1 MQDLSH
7 ANSIEQRKH
16 VERTLKS
23 LLQNN
28 GSEEGKHFFNNVIT
42 VGSKCDLVDD
52 LESAKKLMD
61 FVDEKSPSPSKHVIS
76 STQMTGIN
84 DLRFEI
90 ERRILKATNRIK
102 MIIRVPQSG
111 KELAWL
117 HKNSAVTRTLA
128 DPKDSD
134 YLMVHVVITELAVIQ
149 FKNEFLK
156 KKPKIL

>member
-7 ANSIEQRKH
+7 ANSIQQRKH

-23 LLQNN
+23 LLQES
-28 GSEEGKHFFNNVIT
+28 GEEGENLLNNVIT
-42 VGSKCDLVDD
+42 VGSKCDLVED
-52 LESAKKLMD
+52 LESAKELMD
-61 FVDEKSPSPSKHVIS
+61 FVDEKTPSKHIIS

-102 MIIRVPQSG
+102 MIIRVPMSG
-111 KELAWL
+111 VELAWL
-117 HKNSAVTRTLA
+117 YKNSAVTRTVA
-128 DPKDSD
+128 DPKNSE
-134 YLMVHVVITELAVIQ
+134 YLMAHVVITELTVQQ

-156 KKPKIL
+156 KKS

>member
-7 ANSIEQRKH
+7 ANSIQQRKH

-23 LLQNN
+23 LLQDS
-28 GSEEGKHFFNNVIT
+28 GEEGEHLLENIIT

-61 FVDEKSPSPSKHVIS
+61 FVDEKSPSKHIIS
-76 STQMTGIN
+76 STEMTGIN
-84 DLRFEI
+84 DLCIEI

-111 KELAWL
+111 DELAWL
-117 HKNSAVTRTLA
+117 YKNAAVTRTLP
-128 DPKDSD
+128 DPKDCE
-134 YLMVHVVITELAVIQ
+134 YLMVHVVITELTVTH

-156 KKPKIL
+156 KKP

>member
-7 ANSIEQRKH
+7 ANSIQQRKH

-23 LLQNN
+23 LLQES
-28 GSEEGKHFFNNVIT
+28 GEEGENLLNNVIT
-42 VGSKCDLVDD
+42 VGSKCDLVED
-52 LESAKKLMD
+52 LESAKELMD
-61 FVDEKSPSPSKHVIS
+61 FVDEKTSSKHIIS

-102 MIIRVPQSG
+102 MIIRVPMSG
-111 KELAWL
+111 VELAWL
-117 HKNSAVTRTLA
+117 YKNSAVTRTVA
-128 DPKDSD
+128 DPKNSE
-134 YLMVHVVITELAVIQ
+134 YLMAHVVITELTVQQ

-156 KKPKIL
+156 KKS